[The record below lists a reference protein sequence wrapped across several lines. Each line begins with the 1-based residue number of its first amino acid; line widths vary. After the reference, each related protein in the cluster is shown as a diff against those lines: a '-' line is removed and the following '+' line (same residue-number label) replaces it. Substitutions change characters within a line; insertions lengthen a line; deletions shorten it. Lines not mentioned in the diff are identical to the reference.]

1 MKPVVYGRRKV
12 LAMGIFVKKS
22 GVVTHIVVNGFCTMK
37 NAIKLIAITF
47 LLASCDA
54 VLSGDRCDSEASFPY
69 SKDEVGETHCNNKC
83 CEFIVHAEMKT
94 CHEMWCYRDC
104 HWNMTHD
111 YCY

>member
-1 MKPVVYGRRKV
+1 MKRVVSGKHIMV
-12 LAMGIFVKKS
+12 DISAKKL
-22 GVVTHIVVNGFCTMK
+22 GVVILIIANGFYIMK
-37 NAIKLIAITF
+37 IAIKLIVIAC
-47 LLASCDA
+47 LLVSCDA
-54 VLSGDRCDSEASFPY
+54 ILSGDRCDSEASFPY